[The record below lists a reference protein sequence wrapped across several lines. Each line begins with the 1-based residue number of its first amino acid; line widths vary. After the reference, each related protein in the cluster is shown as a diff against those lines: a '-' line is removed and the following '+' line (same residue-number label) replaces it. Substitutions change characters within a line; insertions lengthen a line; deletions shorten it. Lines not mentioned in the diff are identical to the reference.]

1 MGFCDTCN
9 QAYDLPF
16 CLAAGPLGV
25 PCVHGWCDGHVDTEC
40 SHASYEGPVDPRRNC
55 VCLSCSSRGSIDNG
69 YETVYASQALASKA
83 AVERIHDTPR
93 LKEWFV
99 SGLDEVI
106 ERLRFAPGKR
116 LSSTVDAGW
125 CYVYKCIADVAD
137 IDGKLGLAGMGC
149 PQRCPIALQL
159 LDTYEERGFTGALVI
174 RSKCAGG
181 SNIAMSGGC
190 GRHAAFLEA
199 LAGDGYIVL
208 DFATRATQ
216 CCRRQESAS
225 FRRLGICIDPTR
237 QECWL
242 AELLLTKIV
251 LALKAISPSAQI
263 TIATNWCHPM
273 LTEADVR
280 LAHWR
285 FVLGT
290 IQCVKDPDSRGGLWY
305 RLARHI
311 QAMEYLK
318 VSGGLSYSD
327 LLARLPVP
335 VARYF
340 ATPQEVDAATSD
352 DFTFSGQAR
361 FMRPGSHE
369 LTPEE
374 RAQGCLVSGQR
385 QRAKSRANSV
395 RQKQLEKLHE
405 MEALRRRRG

>member
-16 CLAAGPLGV
+16 CLAAGYFGV
-25 PCVHGWCDGHVDTEC
+25 PCVHGWCNGWVDTEC
-40 SHASYEGPVDPRRNC
+40 SHASYEGPVDPRRSC

-99 SGLDEVI
+99 SGLDEVL
-106 ERLRFAPGKR
+106 ERLRHAPGKR
-116 LSSTVDAGW
+116 LSSTVDAVW
-125 CYVYKCIADVAD
+125 CHLYKSIADVAD
-137 IDGKLGLAGMGC
+137 IDGRGC

-181 SNIAMSGGC
+181 SNIAMSGGG

-199 LAGDGYIVL
+199 LAGEGYIVL
-208 DFATRATQ
+208 DFATRSTQ

-225 FRRLGICIDPTR
+225 NRRLGVCIDPTR

-242 AELLLTKIV
+242 ADLLLTKIV
-251 LALKAISPSAQI
+251 LALKAISPSAKI
-263 TIATNWCHPM
+263 TIATNWNHPM
-273 LTEADVR
+273 LAEADVR

-285 FVLGT
+285 FVLST
-290 IQCVKDPDSRGGLWY
+290 IQRVKDPDSRGGLWY

-352 DFTFSGQAR
+352 DFAFSGQAR

-374 RAQGCLVSGQR
+374 CAQGRFVASQR
-385 QRAKSRANSV
+385 NRAKGRANPE
-395 RQKQLEKLHE
+395 RQKQLARMRDSAE
-405 MEALRRRRG
+405 LRRRR